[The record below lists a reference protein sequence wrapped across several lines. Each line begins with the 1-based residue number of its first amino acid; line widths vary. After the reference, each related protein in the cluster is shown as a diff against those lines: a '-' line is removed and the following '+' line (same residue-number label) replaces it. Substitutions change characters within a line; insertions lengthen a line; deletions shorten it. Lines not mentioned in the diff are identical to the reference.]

1 MSGETD
7 LAKLLSSMKPSL
19 SHESYV
25 FVSVKGK
32 ISELAFLD
40 PWAVIA
46 EEEGMT
52 AIIAKETADAAS
64 VPYEAIFRRVTLTVH
79 SSLEA
84 IGLTAAVSAKLTAY
98 GISANVVAAFYHD
111 HIFVPK
117 DKAELAMEALEQLVQ
132 ENTLF
137 E

>member
-7 LAKLLSSMKPSL
+7 LANLLSSMKPSL

-25 FVSVKGK
+25 FVSAKAGMR
-32 ISELAFLD
+32 ELVSMD
-40 PWAVIA
+40 PWALIA

-64 VPYEAIFRRVTLTVH
+64 VPYQAIFRRITLTAH

-84 IGLTAAVSAKLTAY
+84 IGLIAAVSAKLTSY
-98 GISANVVAAFYHD
+98 GISGNVVAAFYHD

-117 DKAELAMEALEQLVQ
+117 DKAELTMEALEQLVQ
-132 ENTLF
+132 ENTLL